1 VAFAVPHLKRRSEY
15 LRVARSGRKWGT
27 PGLVLQTGRRD
38 ARDGASDPVAG
49 IRVGFTAS
57 RKVGNAVV
65 RNRVRRRL
73 RAAAEEVMPM
83 HAKPGCDY
91 VIIGRV
97 ATLRRPYDALLG
109 DLVNALKRLGAYRD
123 QPKSGG
129 DAGSGGGAT

>member
-1 VAFAVPHLKRRSEY
+1 VASAVPRLKRRTEY
-15 LRVARSGRKWGT
+15 LRVARSGRKWAM
-27 PGLVLQTGRRD
+27 PGLVLQMGRRE
-38 ARDGASDPVAG
+38 ARDGASGPVAV

-57 RKVGNAVV
+57 RKVGNAVA

-73 RAAAEEVMPM
+73 RAAAEEILPM

-123 QPKSGG
+123 RPRSGD